1 MKATL
6 VLAILACAYA
16 AWVPSGSTARLKGG
30 QTATPRET
38 RVPVGGA
45 ELYAR
50 EIGKGTSV
58 IVLHGGPDFDHSYLL
73 PELDRLSDAFHLIDY
88 DQRGRGSSAHRATHS
103 FQFIGNPKSDRRYS
117 GSGSIGFNGFRA
129 DEEPR
134 RELF

>member
-30 QTATPRET
+30 QTGTPRES

-50 EIGKGTSV
+50 EIGKDTFSHRPPRRARFRSQLSPAGTRPPLRCVPS
-58 IVLHGGPDFDHSYLL
+58 H
-73 PELDRLSDAFHLIDY
+73 RLRPAGTWLF
-88 DQRGRGSSAHRATHS
+88 GSSSYIAS
-103 FQFIGNPKSDRRYS
+103 SLSGIQKLDRRYS
-117 GSGSIGFNGFRA
+117 GSRSIGFNGVRA
-129 DEEPR
+129 DDEPR